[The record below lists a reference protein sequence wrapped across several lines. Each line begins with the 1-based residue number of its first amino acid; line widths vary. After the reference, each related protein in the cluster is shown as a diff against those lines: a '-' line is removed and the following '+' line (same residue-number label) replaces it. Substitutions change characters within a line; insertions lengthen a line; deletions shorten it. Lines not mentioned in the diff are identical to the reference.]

1 MAIDITVNAQDDATV
16 SVIIGEEVQTDD
28 VPGDNAAMARDGADA
43 GG

>member
-1 MAIDITVNAQDDATV
+1 MSFDITVNAQDDTQV
-16 SVIIGEEVQTDD
+16 SIVIGEEVKTDD